1 MAGRDGGAG
10 GEGRQSGP
18 FFFTQE
24 VCFNVT
30 LFLLLHRTASPRKLC
45 VPLPCIGATFW
56 LGEVICFRM

>member
-24 VCFNVT
+24 VCFKINS
-30 LFLLLHRTASPRKLC
+30 FLLLQRTASPRKLC
-45 VPLPCIGATFW
+45 ALALHRCHLLVG
-56 LGEVICFRM
+56 